1 MEGLTC
7 ALRIVLVV
15 SSAGIGNCHAS
26 STDGIFQKKKNVTLL
41 TTYLFVKLSAALE
54 SRLL

>member
-1 MEGLTC
+1 MAGLTC

-26 STDGIFQKKKNVTLL
+26 STDGIFLKKKVTLL
-41 TTYLFVKLSAALE
+41 TTYLFVKLSAPLE